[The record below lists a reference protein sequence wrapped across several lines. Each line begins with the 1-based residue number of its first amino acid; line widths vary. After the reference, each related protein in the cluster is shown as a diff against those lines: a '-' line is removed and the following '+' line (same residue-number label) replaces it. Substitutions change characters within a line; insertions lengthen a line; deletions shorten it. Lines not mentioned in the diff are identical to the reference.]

1 MTNGKMQI
9 EFQKKEELRQFLN
22 QSYTSFIPFSIVI
35 SPLITERSLISKR
48 TLPLGGNLLMTR
60 SDKMSFYKDSKLH
73 LSIKNFQYI
82 IYHLVNYNLIIKIY
96 AHDLETIL
104 FNGIIWASIYS

>member
-9 EFQKKEELRQFLN
+9 EFKKKEELRQFLN

-35 SPLITERSLISKR
+35 SPLIRREASLVR
-48 TLPLGGNLLMTR
+48 EHFPWGNLLMTR

-96 AHDLETIL
+96 VHDLETIL